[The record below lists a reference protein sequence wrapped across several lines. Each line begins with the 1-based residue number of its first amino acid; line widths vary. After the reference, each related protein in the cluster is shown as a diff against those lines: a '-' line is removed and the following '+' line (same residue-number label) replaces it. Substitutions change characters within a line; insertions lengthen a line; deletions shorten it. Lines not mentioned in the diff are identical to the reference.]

1 MRETFRIGKIE
12 ESVFKYIG
20 LNIVNHKNH
29 IAVSQ
34 DEFVKQIQPI
44 PIATTRQ
51 SQKTAKLTKEE
62 LMELRSVVGQANW
75 VASQTRLDICYD
87 VLELSMC
94 LSRNPEVRHLL
105 QANKMI
111 RKMKSDYYALIFP
124 RMNDISNLQVEV
136 YSDASHANLPDGSSS
151 TGGYII
157 LLTVDD
163 KLSVIMRRSKGS
175 EKSQEE
181 S

>member
-1 MRETFRIGKIE
+1 
-12 ESVFKYIG
+12 
-20 LNIVNHKNH
+20 
-29 IAVSQ
+29 
-34 DEFVKQIQPI
+34 
-44 PIATTRQ
+44 
-51 SQKTAKLTKEE
+51 
-62 LMELRSVVGQANW
+62 
-75 VASQTRLDICYD
+75 
-87 VLELSMC
+87 
-94 LSRNPEVRHLL
+94 
-105 QANKMI
+105 
-111 RKMKSDYYALIFP
+111 MKSDFYALIFP